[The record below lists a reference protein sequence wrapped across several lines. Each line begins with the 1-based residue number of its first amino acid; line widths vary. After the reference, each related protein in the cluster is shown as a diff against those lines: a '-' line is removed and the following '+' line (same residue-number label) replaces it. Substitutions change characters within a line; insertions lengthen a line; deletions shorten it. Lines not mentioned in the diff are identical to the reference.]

1 MIYVETPGKD
11 PALHLATEY
20 YFATEQTFKDTVF
33 VLWST
38 APTLVVGK
46 FQNTVEEINAEYV
59 REKGLYVVR
68 RLSGG
73 GTMYMDEGGWQFAF
87 IKGSTAK
94 HIDFKE
100 YITPVV
106 NAINDM
112 GACATMSGRN
122 DLILAG
128 KKFSGNSQYKVKAKD
143 GREVTVHHGTL
154 LYDTDLSRV
163 AAATNVDPYKIT
175 SKSIKSVRDRVTN
188 ISEHLPNP
196 PSHGQFGKMLVS
208 ALMHHKVVEYKLSD
222 KDRLRIEEIADEI
235 FRDPHRLYGKN
246 PACTIKNVGRFEG
259 GKVEVH
265 LDVQGG
271 VIRDCHL
278 KGDFF
283 GNNVEVIEEGLR
295 GCRHELSAVRNLLLE
310 LPEGLLFKI
319 GMEELAE
326 LICRGV

>member
-1 MIYVETPGKD
+1 MIYVQTPGKD

-20 YFATEQTFKDTVF
+20 YFATEQVFKDTVL

-46 FQNTVEEINAEYV
+46 FQNTLEEINADYV
-59 REKGLYVVR
+59 RENGLYVVR

-87 IKGSTAK
+87 IKGGAAR

-106 NAINDM
+106 DAINQM

-122 DLILAG
+122 DLVLDG
-128 KKFSGNSQYKVKAKD
+128 RKFSGNSQYKVRSGA
-143 GREVTVHHGTL
+143 GQEMTVHHGTL

-175 SKSIKSVRDRVTN
+175 SKSIKSVRERVTN
-188 ISEHLPNP
+188 VSEHLPNP
-196 PSHGQFGKMLVS
+196 PTHEQFGKMLVS
-208 ALMHHKVVEYKLSD
+208 ALMHHKAVEYIPSE
-222 KDRLRIEEIADEI
+222 RERARINEIADEI
-235 FRDPHRLYGKN
+235 FRDPVRLYGGN
-246 PACTIKNVGRFEG
+246 PDCTVRNVGRFEG
-259 GKVEVH
+259 GKVEVL
-265 LDVQGG
+265 LDVKGG
-271 VIRDCHL
+271 VIRDCCL

-283 GNNVEVIEEGLR
+283 GNDVERIEQSLA
-295 GCRHELSAVRNLLLE
+295 GCAYEREAVYRRLCA
-310 LPEGLLFKI
+310 LPDGLLFKI
-319 GMEELAE
+319 SMTELAE
-326 LICRGV
+326 LVCRGA